1 MQLDY
6 IPYRSSQDLDTAL
19 EAKDLWLFVAGDPK
33 AKSWLGER
41 CHILS
46 SLSPSRNN
54 QEHGF
59 LAELIVNSGR
69 HTNLEAR
76 QGNLGVFSLL

>member
-19 EAKDLWLFVAGDPK
+19 EVKDLWLFVAGDPK

-46 SLSPSRNN
+46 SLSSSRNN
-54 QEHGF
+54 REHGF
-59 LAELIVNSGR
+59 LAEQLLI
-69 HTNLEAR
+69 
-76 QGNLGVFSLL
+76 QGDTQI